1 MSYGIWLLKKL
12 KKHKTV
18 ACDYRVITAREIPNG
33 ILLQQYC
40 IVSFTNSKKK
50 DWFHSHFN
58 CVGEFL
64 HCGNFVSRSQRGGG
78 GLFQFS
84 FGFENTRFRNII
96 RPATAKVE
104 IWKGWCTAD
113 TDSKVFVLS
122 ISAVRTCTNRF
133 TVRFVSL
140 HCLRSTLRLQR
151 KPMGLAYAC

>member
-1 MSYGIWLLKKL
+1 MSHGIWLLKKL

-64 HCGNFVSRSQRGGG
+64 HCGNSVSRSQRGV
-78 GLFQFS
+78 FQFS

>member
-1 MSYGIWLLKKL
+1 MSHGIWLLKKL

-64 HCGNFVSRSQRGGG
+64 HCGNFVSRSQRGV
-78 GLFQFS
+78 FQFS

-113 TDSKVFVLS
+113 TDSKETTN
-122 ISAVRTCTNRF
+122 VRPTFLNIYS
-133 TVRFVSL
+133 TVYKPQTFAL
-140 HCLRSTLRLQR
+140 PFPERSSCSNSSQCRL
-151 KPMGLAYAC
+151 L

>member
-78 GLFQFS
+78 LFQFS

-122 ISAVRTCTNRF
+122 ISAARTCTNRF